1 MGNTLTE
8 NEKRTVRAIM
18 AATRCP
24 RCRSE
29 LDGEGRNVWLF
40 CARHG
45 CGATTKAGTRCRN
58 SATYPEVR
66 RCGIHLHGTGRRTA
80 DPLPVTEYAIEMS
93 GGSMQVRNDA
103 PEVEAVYPL
112 DDWLGLQLWQ
122 GSHVWRRKVV
132 VTQEWERVT
141 LADLDATARA
151 VYDEQSARFGGVP
164 RHR

>member
-66 RCGIHLHGTGRRTA
+66 RCGIHLHGT
-80 DPLPVTEYAIEMS
+80 VS

-112 DDWLGLQLWQ
+112 DDWLGLQIWQ

-141 LADLDATARA
+141 LADLDAAARA
-151 VYDEQSARFGGVP
+151 VYDEQCARHGGVP
-164 RHR
+164 RHH